1 MESLRSR
8 WQSCGIV
15 VGMAVGGLDPE
26 CNGEMCGRGLLCAS
40 IGLTCGVSSD
50 FIGGIMMDGGRGG
63 SRGLC
68 GFVSGDVTS
77 NIVELPTNYQKLPNW

>member
-26 CNGEMCGRGLLCAS
+26 CNGEMCGRGLLCAGS
-40 IGLTCGVSSD
+40 GLMCGVSSD
-50 FIGGIMMDGGRGG
+50 FIGGIMMDAEAGVGRVD
-63 SRGLC
+63 C
-68 GFVSGDVTS
+68 VV
-77 NIVELPTNYQKLPNW
+77 